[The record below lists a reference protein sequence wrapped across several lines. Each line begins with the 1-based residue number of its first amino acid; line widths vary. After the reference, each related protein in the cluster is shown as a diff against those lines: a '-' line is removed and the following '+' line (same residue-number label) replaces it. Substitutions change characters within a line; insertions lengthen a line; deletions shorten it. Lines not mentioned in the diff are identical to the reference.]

1 MEQTKKSIITELNLQ
16 SDMLYD
22 MYVFTIAF
30 ENGDIGKLYKK
41 KDKTY
46 EQVGDE
52 VEYTLSSK
60 GTVKIAFKG
69 QSKFNDNNVNTTS
82 TKYTNNV
89 IDTQDSIRHAQAR
102 NIANL
107 RYVHNKIEYNR
118 IEEVVRSEYF
128 KLKNFNGYAESE
140 VEQKAEVDNDMP
152 F

>member
-1 MEQTKKSIITELNLQ
+1 MEIQKSIITELNLQ
-16 SDMLYD
+16 SEKFNDMFI
-22 MYVFTIAF
+22 FTIVF

-41 KDKTY
+41 KDKTF

-52 VEYTLSSK
+52 VEYTISPK

-69 QSKFNDNNVNTTS
+69 QSKFNDNNNTT

-107 RYVHNKIEYNR
+107 RYVHNKIEENR

-128 KLKNFNGYAESE
+128 KLKNFNGYDESK
-140 VEQKAEVDNDMP
+140 VEQKTESDLP

>member
-1 MEQTKKSIITELNLQ
+1 MEIQKSIITELNLQ
-16 SDMLYD
+16 SEKFNDMFIFPI
-22 MYVFTIAF
+22 VF

-41 KDKTY
+41 KDKTF

-52 VEYTLSSK
+52 VEYTISPK

-69 QSKFNDNNVNTTS
+69 QSKFNDNNNTT

-107 RYVHNKIEYNR
+107 RYVHNKIEENR

-128 KLKNFNGYAESE
+128 KLKNFNGYDESK
-140 VEQKAEVDNDMP
+140 VEQKTESDLP